1 MKKLCT
7 FLLALTFSFICF
19 FPNTIA
25 FAEGKDGVVKV
36 TVDGADDNAQV
47 KEGQDIEIKVELN
60 DMDRLYTALLDF
72 YYDKDLLKLE
82 EPVVNEDL
90 LGNSRFEL
98 PSYVS
103 GTKVRYGFTY
113 LNDTEGYGA
122 NGFTG
127 SSSFVSIK
135 GKALKDGKIDLSKDK
150 VKASLVRRVDAGQVE
165 SINYKLETPQGTEDV
180 TGSDVK
186 VDMNETIPDEKSDDR
201 FAMVDRTKTEN
212 QQEIVKK
219 LKENAANNGENKDNN
234 ENETSNENKSDN
246 NEGSTG
252 SDEDKL
258 DNSDDSND
266 RNSNSSE
273 DKTSDNEKADNTVIY
288 VVLGLA
294 VAAAVVIGGVV
305 VYKKKKSSN

>member
-7 FLLALTFSFICF
+7 FLLALTFSFTCF

-82 EPVVNEDL
+82 EPVVNEEI

-103 GTKVRYGFTY
+103 STKVRYGFTY

-122 NGFTG
+122 TGFTG

-150 VKASLVRRVDAGQVE
+150 VKASLVRRVDAGEVE
-165 SINYKLETPQGTEDV
+165 SINYKLDTPQGTEDV

-186 VDMNETIPDEKSDDR
+186 VDMNETLPDEKNDDR
-201 FAMVDRTKTEN
+201 FAMVDRTKPEN

-219 LKENAANNGENKDNN
+219 LKENATNNSENKDNN
-234 ENETSNENKSDN
+234 DENATSNENSSDN
-246 NEGSTG
+246 NGTS
-252 SDEDKL
+252 SKKDEDKL
-258 DNSDDSND
+258 DNSDND
-266 RNSNSSE
+266 NGTSDKSSNSE
-273 DKTSDNEKADNTVIY
+273 KTDNTVIY
-288 VVLGLA
+288 LVLGLA
-294 VAAAVVIGGVV
+294 VVATVVIGGVV
-305 VYKKKKSSN
+305 VYKKKKASDN

>member
-7 FLLALTFSFICF
+7 FLLALTFSFTCLFSNIV
-19 FPNTIA
+19 A
-25 FAEGKDGVVKV
+25 YAEGKDGVVKV
-36 TVDGADDNAQV
+36 TVDGADDNGQV

-82 EPVVNEDL
+82 EPVVNEEL

-122 NGFTG
+122 TGFTG

-150 VKASLVRRVDAGQVE
+150 VKASLVRRVDAGDVE

-180 TGSDVK
+180 TGSEVT
-186 VDMNETIPDEKSDDR
+186 VDMNETLPDEENDDR
-201 FAMVDRTKTEN
+201 FDMVDRTSSEN
-212 QQEIVKK
+212 QQEIVQK
-219 LKENAANNGENKDNN
+219 LKENSSNNSENEDNN
-234 ENETSNENKSDN
+234 SETNSESNSDN
-246 NEGSTG
+246 NGTS
-252 SDEDKL
+252 SSNDEDKL
-258 DNSDDSND
+258 DNSDNDDSN
-266 RNSNSSE
+266 SN
-273 DKTSDNEKADNTVIY
+273 KTSNDEKTDNTVIY
-288 VVLGLA
+288 LVLGLA
-294 VAAAVVIGGVV
+294 VVAAVVIGGVV
-305 VYKKKKSSN
+305 VYKKKKSSNN